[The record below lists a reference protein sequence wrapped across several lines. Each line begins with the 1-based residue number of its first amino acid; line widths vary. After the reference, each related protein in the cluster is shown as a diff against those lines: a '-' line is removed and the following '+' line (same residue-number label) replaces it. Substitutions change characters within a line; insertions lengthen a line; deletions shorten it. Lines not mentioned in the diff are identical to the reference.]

1 MLAAHSALSLRWQR
15 LTLSFFCHAFVSACA
30 EKQRAKHTKELYS
43 PRNSACNYLH
53 ANIHMYVNICHY
65 LALTSLLFLT
75 PWDVCRRWS
84 GRGKDFMGQ
93 SIGIG

>member
-43 PRNSACNYLH
+43 QRNSACNYLH
-53 ANIHMYVNICHY
+53 ANIHMYVCKY
-65 LALTSLLFLT
+65 MSL
-75 PWDVCRRWS
+75 S
-84 GRGKDFMGQ
+84 GPNVIAFPNSLGCL
-93 SIGIG
+93 